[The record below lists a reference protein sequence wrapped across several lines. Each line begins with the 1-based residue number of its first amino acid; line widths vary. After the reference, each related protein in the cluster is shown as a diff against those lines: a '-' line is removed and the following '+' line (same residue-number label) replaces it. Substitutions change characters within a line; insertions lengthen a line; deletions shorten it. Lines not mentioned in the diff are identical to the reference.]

1 MLLKKAHVTHFR
13 SVEDLGLFQ
22 VGQVTSLIGKNELER
37 ARSFSPL
44 QHSIHIQAPLRS
56 SIRNVTYPRRH
67 LTAYAERHNEEGG
80 QACAINTFWEL
91 EDEELAAIE
100 QSLGKDVLISN
111 AVQIWRRYQ
120 AEPGWEVD
128 IDNEKAVSNLCR
140 KPGLHRNTARIRFVQ
155 QRILAIWRLR

>member
-22 VGQVTSLIGKNELER
+22 VGQVTSLIGKNEFGKSAILFALAALNPHSSTPAILDKER
-37 ARSFSPL
+37 D
-44 QHSIHIQAPLRS
+44 
-56 SIRNVTYPRRH
+56 YPRRH

-111 AVQIWRRYQ
+111 SVQIWRRYQ

-128 IDNEKAVSNLCR
+128 IDNEKAVSNLGR
-140 KPGLHRNTARIRFVQ
+140 KTRLHRNTARI
-155 QRILAIWRLR
+155 ASCSNGYWRSGD